1 MCGTAG
7 KQHDVKIITQQV
19 INSGELPM
27 TKRIGNK
34 DEAQQRGKQEKKDIK
49 RTNKARELIKQA
61 IAKAKYHNQ
70 VRNQPMEMS
79 LPPA

>member
-1 MCGTAG
+1 
-7 KQHDVKIITQQV
+7 
-19 INSGELPM
+19 M

-34 DEAQQRGKQEKKDIK
+34 DEAQQRGKEEKKDIK
-49 RTNKARELIKQA
+49 RSNIAREAIKKM

-70 VRNQPMEMS
+70 VKNQPSSETF